1 MNTKSSSKTPESF
14 PVSQRQTRKARSIA
28 RQIETTKQA
37 RQQTAALIVS
47 ALSAFGGRII
57 GFSPAQ

>member
-28 RQIETTKQA
+28 RQIETTKEG
-37 RQQTAALIVS
+37 RQQTAALITS
-47 ALSAFGGRII
+47 ALAAFGGHIT
-57 GFSPAQ
+57 GFTPAQ